1 MRLNKEIELDSCKNL
16 SLKFGS
22 INKKDPQII
31 YVSAKMWICPTYE
44 GDFKT
49 PINIIYKGF
58 KNELSKALKN
68 SVSFEHKHI
77 LDFDIN
83 PDNLVCNKKKFF
95 SISFFVKQK
104 KEKILSLSNV
114 KHLVNSEFGYL
125 FNDLENELIKNDFLI
140 SKKK

>member
-22 INKKDPQII
+22 VNKKDPQII

-58 KNELSKALKN
+58 KNELSKVLKN
-68 SVSFEHKHI
+68 SVSFEQKHI
-77 LDFDIN
+77 LDFDLN
-83 PDNLVCNKKKFF
+83 PDNLVCNKKSFF
-95 SISFFVKQK
+95 SVSFFVKQK
-104 KEKILSLSNV
+104 KEKILSLKNV
-114 KHLVNSEFGYL
+114 KHLVSSEFMYL
-125 FNDLENELIKNDFLI
+125 FNDLENELVKNEFLI